1 MFESILEPIGAWI
14 ISVISQLGYAGIVL
28 TMGIE
33 SACIP
38 LPSELIMPFSGYL
51 AFTGRFSLWG
61 VSVAG
66 AFGCVVGSVVA
77 YWVGVW
83 GGRPFLQ
90 RYGKYFLIS
99 SKDLDTADRWFE
111 KYGEWAIFFSRL
123 LPIIRTFIS
132 LPAGIARMRFWRFV
146 IYTFIGS
153 LPWCFMLAYVG
164 KVLGENWKSLKV
176 YFHRADI
183 LIAVLIALA
192 VFLFVYRHVK
202 PEKKNSVVSS

>member
-28 TMGIE
+28 TMAIE

-90 RYGKYFLIS
+90 RYGKYVLIS

-183 LIAVLIALA
+183 LIAILLALA
-192 VFLFVYRHVK
+192 VFFFVYRHVK
-202 PEKKNSVVSS
+202 PEKRNSPVSS